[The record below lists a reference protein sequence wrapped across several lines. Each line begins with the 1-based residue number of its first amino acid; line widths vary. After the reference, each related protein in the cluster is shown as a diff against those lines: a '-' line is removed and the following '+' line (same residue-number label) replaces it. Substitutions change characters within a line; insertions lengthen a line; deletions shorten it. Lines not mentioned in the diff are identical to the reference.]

1 MTDSTRLPLTGFG
14 IILTMFSKL
23 RASARKLNTFLP
35 VFFIFA
41 DTTAPLVL

>member
-14 IILTMFSKL
+14 IILTIFAKL
-23 RASARKLNTFLP
+23 GASIRNPNTFLP
-35 VFFIFA
+35 VFFIFV